1 MTEEA
6 SDILVIFSP
15 PGEADFFQFIPDQT
29 GAQVFHFVPWSAP
42 HPSFHLQGHV
52 RPAGRMQLDQLKS
65 PELACP
71 SPGSDRSS
79 YLASVRSARKAM
91 TEGALDKVV
100 LSTVTPC
107 KPQGSLAE
115 LLQKLRDKH
124 PQAFVYCFAH
134 HTSGTWVGASPEPL
148 LISEAGEAT
157 TVSLAGTRLHE
168 QQIVPWGQKES
179 LEQSIVTDYIK
190 ATLHQQGVERLRID
204 RPETVQYGNIEH
216 LRSTLRFF
224 TDAPLKVAEALHPTP
239 AVCGTPMKEAREE
252 IAKLEA
258 HDRMYYTGFVGLTE
272 GINAQLFVNL
282 RCLQCYADALL
293 VYTGG
298 GITFESDP
306 EDEWEETRN
315 KLKAFLP
322 EDHPL
327 EI

>member
-1 MTEEA
+1 MTDES
-6 SDILVIFSP
+6 SDILVLFSL
-15 PGEADFFQFIPDQT
+15 PGEADFSQFLPDPS
-29 GAQVFHFVPWSAP
+29 GEEVFHFVPWSAGLR
-42 HPSFHLQGHV
+42 SFHLHGQV
-52 RPAGRMQLDQLKS
+52 RPAGRMQVEQIKPS
-65 PELACP
+65 EQSCP
-71 SPGSDRSS
+71 TPGSDRSS

-107 KPQGSLAE
+107 PGQVSLPD
-115 LLQKLRDKH
+115 LLQQLRRKH
-124 PQAFVYCFAH
+124 PQAFVYYFTHPA
-134 HTSGTWVGASPEPL
+134 SGTWIGASPEPL
-148 LISEAGEAT
+148 LLSESGEAS

-168 QQIVPWGQKES
+168 QQVVPWGQKES

-190 ATLHQQGVERLRID
+190 ATLQQQGVERLRID

-216 LRSTLRFF
+216 LRSTLRFY
-224 TDAPLKVAEALHPTP
+224 TEEPLKVADALHPTP
-239 AVCGTPMKEAREE
+239 AVCGTPMKEAREQ

-272 GINAQLFVNL
+272 GTNAQLFVNL

-315 KLKAFLP
+315 KIKAFLP
-322 EDHPL
+322 EGHPL
-327 EI
+327 EL